1 MIAVCTPCTVVPM
14 SFAMLLIAT
23 FMFEPAK
30 LATNWVR
37 ASGASSRRP
46 AGRVSSPGVAA
57 TAAGSAGVAL
67 TPRRSLGLPP
77 SPP

>member
-1 MIAVCTPCTVVPM
+1 
-14 SFAMLLIAT
+14 MLLIAT

-46 AGRVSSPGVAA
+46 AARFASTGVAA
-57 TAAGSAGVAL
+57 SAAGSAGVAL
-67 TPRRSLGLPP
+67 TPRWALGLPP
-77 SPP
+77 SLP